1 MELDTGQAL
10 SEGEGA
16 FEQCHISWTWYI
28 PTLPSELVNLRGSL
42 AAAWQLAAARVCACA
57 VATASAERRTVSR
70 HYGRGLAR
78 GAGPRRVS
86 WRPHNSRTGGHQ
98 LCGWRPSRGGRGRSP
113 SPLSTIDSSFV
124 FCQLFFAFAVQY
136 LKLNRKFHFTISINE
151 INACKIVRWQDK
163 MCQYWD
169 PLWH

>member
-1 MELDTGQAL
+1 MELDSGQAL
-10 SEGEGA
+10 SEREGA

-28 PTLPSELVNLRGSL
+28 PTSLSELVNLRGSL

-98 LCGWRPSRGGRGRSP
+98 LCGWRPSKGGRGCSLSSP
-113 SPLSTIDSSFV
+113 STIASSFA
-124 FCQLFFAFAVQY
+124 FCQLFFAFSVRY
-136 LKLNRKFHFTISINE
+136 LKLNRKFHFTHNIYQWNQ
-151 INACKIVRWQDK
+151 C
-163 MCQYWD
+163 M
-169 PLWH
+169 